1 MKHVESGRAI
11 ARKLF
16 NAPCLRCSRP
26 AGCVGQPTRGYC
38 KSCYTVLHK
47 KGELP
52 RSRKAIGVELKAS
65 YYRQAEKN
73 VQVAYE
79 GKRDEEQHAIEF
91 EVA

>member
-1 MKHVESGRAI
+1 
-11 ARKLF
+11 
-16 NAPCLRCSRP
+16 
-26 AGCVGQPTRGYC
+26 
-38 KSCYTVLHK
+38 
-47 KGELP
+47 LP